1 MGQLTLI
8 TGKTIV
14 PALLAG
20 GSINIMQGTQFEY
33 LPYHANVRICPFTR
47 DATEGGCLATVY
59 ADTDLLLQESPIMV
73 LATAGTLP
81 KYPDDFHLVRDC
93 LAGSRITI
101 TLRNT
106 TAGTIVGGAVVHLE
120 PIG

>member
-1 MGQLTLI
+1 MAQLTLV

-14 PALLAG
+14 PTLTAGSALNIVQ
-20 GSINIMQGTQFEY
+20 GSQYEY
-33 LPYHANVRICPFTR
+33 IPFHANVRVAPFTR

-59 ADTDLLLQESPIMV
+59 FDTDLMLQESPILS
-73 LATAGTLP
+73 LATAGTFP

-93 LAGSRITI
+93 LQGTRLNV

-106 TAGTIVGGAVVHLE
+106 TAGTIVSGVVIHLE
-120 PIG
+120 PI